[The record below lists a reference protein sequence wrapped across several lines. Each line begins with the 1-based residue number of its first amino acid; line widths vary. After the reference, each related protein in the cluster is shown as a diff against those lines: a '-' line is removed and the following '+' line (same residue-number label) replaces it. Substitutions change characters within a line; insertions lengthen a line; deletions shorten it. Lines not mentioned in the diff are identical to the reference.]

1 MDTLEKSK
9 LLESIVKS
17 DERSYRSKHFDFP
30 IETALNRFSNLMRR
44 ASAPY
49 TLGMEDVSEFIEKL
63 LISYPVPPIYAE
75 YDVKGD
81 IKYLQNGIY
90 LAYLDLFI
98 NQDMPLKG
106 VLIPEL
112 KGLTFYGGV
121 LTPARQ
127 RRFKEKSVHII
138 ICYPP
143 GYDIHKDDI

>member
-30 IETALNRFSNLMRR
+30 IETALNRFSDLIQWISECYVLNKNT
-44 ASAPY
+44 A
-49 TLGMEDVSEFIEKL
+49 SEFIEKL
-63 LISYPVPPIYAE
+63 LISYPVPPVYAE
-75 YDVKGD
+75 YGVNGD
-81 IKYLQNGIY
+81 IEYLQNGLY
-90 LAYLDLFI
+90 LYYLDLFI
-98 NQDMPLKG
+98 NHDMSLDG

-112 KGLTFYGGV
+112 KGLAFYGGV
-121 LTPARQ
+121 LTQARQ
-127 RRFKEKSVHII
+127 RRFKEKSVHVI